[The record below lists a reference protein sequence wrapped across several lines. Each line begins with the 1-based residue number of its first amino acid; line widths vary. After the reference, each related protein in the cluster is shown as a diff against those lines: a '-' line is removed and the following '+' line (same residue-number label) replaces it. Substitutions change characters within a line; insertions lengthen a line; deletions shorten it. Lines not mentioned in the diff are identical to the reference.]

1 MVSNGGSTGIRH
13 KFDLE
18 KSPKDSKSE
27 LYFSRASANFRE
39 KTFSMNVDAF
49 HFEKLFTMLAATCPA
64 SPFCKCKK
72 ISITNVIV
80 QSSSRPRQFI
90 NRWWPP
96 KEFLVVKKHFSFQ
109 IWQMQNMVNA
119 FCIYYNALTY
129 VLSDFQI
136 SLQGLYDHK
145 SSR

>member
-49 HFEKLFTMLAATCPA
+49 HFEKLCTMLQPA
-64 SPFCKCKK
+64 LHHPTASAKK
-72 ISITNVIV
+72 
-80 QSSSRPRQFI
+80 
-90 NRWWPP
+90 
-96 KEFLVVKKHFSFQ
+96 LVL
-109 IWQMQNMVNA
+109 QM
-119 FCIYYNALTY
+119 
-129 VLSDFQI
+129 
-136 SLQGLYDHK
+136 
-145 SSR
+145 